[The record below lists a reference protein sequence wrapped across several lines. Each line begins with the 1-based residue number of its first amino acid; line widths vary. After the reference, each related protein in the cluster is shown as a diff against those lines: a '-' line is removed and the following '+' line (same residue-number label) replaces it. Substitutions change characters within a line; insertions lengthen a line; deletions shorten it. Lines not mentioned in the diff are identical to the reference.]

1 MNLAKDYKDIVG
13 NNLIKMR
20 TALGISIRHMAKLMD
35 NKVSYKSKLSDYETG
50 KRCAPIHV
58 IIKAMEVT
66 EIPMEDLY
74 DVMFDPNYKLPKRY
88 KPYANGTNDYERFL
102 TDRRIPKRA

>member
-1 MNLAKDYKDIVG
+1 MSVL
-13 NNLIKMR
+13 
-20 TALGISIRHMAKLMD
+20 LGYPERH
-35 NKVSYKSKLSDYETG
+35 KSKLGEYERG
-50 KRCAPIHV
+50 KDRCAPIHT

-88 KPYANGTNDYERFL
+88 KPYANGK
-102 TDRRIPKRA
+102 PKY

>member
-1 MNLAKDYKDIVG
+1 MNRVKEHTKSVG
-13 NNLIKMR
+13 INLRKMR
-20 TALGISIRHMAKLMD
+20 TDLGHSRKAMSVLLGYDKKHT
-35 NKVSYKSKLSDYETG
+35 SKLSDYENG
-50 KRCAPIHV
+50 KACAPLHL

-88 KPYANGTNDYERFL
+88 KPYANATDDYERFYS
-102 TDRRIPKRA
+102 DRRIQQGA